1 MKVIILLTHNSSG
14 MIIYPSSCIS
24 LLVQASILVFLI
36 RVLLCS
42 FNSCVSSCNPL
53 MESLKVCDVTSYCA
67 LIRLDIA
74 VNASNSFPISDHART
89 LFFHLLL
96 AVSSLRKA
104 EFFSCPELLLLQ
116 YLYYKMKLLP
126 FLKIYENNL
135 MITIRNC

>member
-1 MKVIILLTHNSSG
+1 

-36 RVLLCS
+36 RVFLCS
-42 FNSCVSSCNPL
+42 FNSCMSSCNPL
-53 MESLKVCDVTSYCA
+53 MESLKVCYVTSYCA

-74 VNASNSFPISDHART
+74 VKASNSFPISDHDT
-89 LFFHLLL
+89 ILFSRLLL
-96 AVSSLRKA
+96 AVSFLHKA
-104 EFFSCPELLLLQ
+104 EFSSCPELLPYR